1 MNISASV
8 LMVTAGVAAVL
19 AALPAKSQT
28 VSDYLARIAASD
40 DSGQMLNAVL
50 AINPDAAKEDAAARR
65 ISGPTYRVTAIRR
78 TGPESLG

>member
-19 AALPAKSQT
+19 TAFPAKSQT

-40 DSGQMLNAVL
+40 DSGPMLNAVL
-50 AINPDAAKEDAAARR
+50 AINPDAAKKDAAARR

-78 TGPESLG
+78 TEPESLG